1 MLKKLKRMRWVCVK
15 RGVATLIRIW
25 MSARRT
31 LTAKF
36 LCPPPP
42 LHLRATTLSARRRR
56 RPGSVSGR
64 SSNENSNSSRKL
76 TKHSYR
82 SNRRQGNPRA
92 SMCFQRMKMSNR
104 GKVMIKRC
112 WPRRNWSL
120 TSSALASRSPPSVPR
135 DRGWRQKK
143 QSPCLRYNN

>member
-1 MLKKLKRMRWVCVK
+1 MK
-15 RGVATLIRIW
+15 RGVVTLIRIW

-36 LCPPPP
+36 LCPRPL
-42 LHLRATTLSARRRR
+42 LHLRATTLSVRRPR

-92 SMCFQRMKMSNR
+92 SVCSQRMKMSNR
-104 GKVMIKRC
+104 VKVRIKRC
-112 WPRRNWSL
+112 WPRRNWCL
-120 TSSALASRSPPSVPR
+120 TSSALASKSPPSGPR
-135 DRGWRQKK
+135 GQGWRQKK
-143 QSPCLRYNN
+143 RSPCLRYNN

>member
-1 MLKKLKRMRWVCVK
+1 MLKKLKRMRRGCVK
-15 RGVATLIRIW
+15 RGVATLMRRW

-42 LHLRATTLSARRRR
+42 RHLRATILSVRRPR

-82 SNRRQGNPRA
+82 SNRRQENPRA
-92 SMCFQRMKMSNR
+92 SLCSQRMKMSNYS
-104 GKVMIKRC
+104 KVRIMRC

-120 TSSALASRSPPSVPR
+120 TFSALASRSPPSVPR
-135 DRGWRQKK
+135 DQGWRQKK
-143 QSPCLRYNN
+143 RSRCLRYNN